1 MRKGLVV
8 PNLFFIF
15 VLTKHKAMQ
24 NISKEDYV
32 IVDKSTNKTIEPYDI
47 VYHHTSIVELINNGF
62 KLKPNEEIVCVAEL
76 SIEEQIK
83 HSEAIENCK

>member
-1 MRKGLVV
+1 
-8 PNLFFIF
+8 
-15 VLTKHKAMQ
+15 MQ

-32 IVDKSTNKTIEPYDI
+32 IFNKTTKKSIDSYDI
-47 VYHHTSIVELINNGF
+47 VYHYTSIVELINNGF

-76 SIEEQIK
+76 SIEEQMK